1 MGALANAAILV
12 KDATFMDQCMAAAA
26 YQARQVILE
35 PDTTKDHASRLALA
49 TSVVADPLTFRTR
62 FSVYIGT
69 DPEVA
74 VKGNTAALVGE
85 QMILDKAAAI
95 WTTVAKL
102 SFIT

>member
-1 MGALANAAILV
+1 MGALANAAVLV
-12 KDATFMDQCMAAAA
+12 KDPTFMDQCMAAAA

-35 PDTTKDHASRLALA
+35 PDTTQDHASRLALA

-74 VKGNTAALVGE
+74 AKGNTAALVGE
-85 QMILDKAAAI
+85 QTILDKVAAI
-95 WTTVAKL
+95 WTTVSKL
-102 SFIT
+102 GYTA